1 MFDCVSYDYHSSLK
15 GEENDEKS
23 ESETPDRSATNHC
36 KTLVL
41 THCKCFATS
50 LFSALHQDLYV
61 HSSDVQAAMD
71 QCEETV
77 CEIDITEYLQVQL

>member
-1 MFDCVSYDYHSSLK
+1 MKPEEDGDDK
-15 GEENDEKS
+15 DENDS
-23 ESETPDRSATNHC
+23 SDQSAKRHC
-36 KTLVL
+36 KTLIL

-77 CEIDITEYLQVQL
+77 YEIDITEYLQVNTG